1 MNPDELA
8 NNIDTIVGAADARY
22 TNAIA
27 RVQKDLY
34 NQLSVILKDLELDPD
49 GYIKQNSANR
59 KVMSKA
65 EAKIQEVFSSSLYT
79 AAVSNYVSTVPKVD
93 VQNVKYFKSIDTT
106 FSPKR
111 QFLTNLQNE
120 TIATV
125 ERYVLRDGL
134 QSQVVQPLIQIL
146 NQNINSGG
154 QFSGF
159 LQQVRDYVVGNDQV
173 EGRALSYSRTY
184 LRDSLFTYSRTYQQ
198 SVTNDLGLEWYLYQ
212 GGATDKS
219 RDFCL
224 ERKGNFYHQ
233 KEVED
238 WADLQWKGKKQG
250 TTSSSIFLFA
260 GGWNCADS
268 LIPVSIMIVPQI
280 VIDRN
285 KQSGNYNP

>member
-1 MNPDELA
+1 
-8 NNIDTIVGAADARY
+8 
-22 TNAIA
+22 
-27 RVQKDLY
+27 
-34 NQLSVILKDLELDPD
+34 
-49 GYIKQNSANR
+49 
-59 KVMSKA
+59 MSKA

-184 LRDSLFTYSRTYQQ
+184 LRDSLFTYARTYQQ
-198 SVTNDLGLEWYLYQ
+198 SVTNDLGLQWYLYS
-212 GGATDKS
+212 GGLMDKS
-219 RDFCL
+219 REFCVH
-224 ERKGNFYHQ
+224 RSGNYYHHQ
-233 KEVED
+233 EVES
-238 WADLQWKGKKQG
+238 WASESWQGKKQG
-250 TTSSSIFLFA
+250 TTESSIFLFA
-260 GGWNCADS
+260 GGWNCS
-268 LIPVSIMIVPQI
+268 HEIIPVSSLIVPPSDLERI
-280 VIDRN
+280 
-285 KQSGNYNP
+285 KKAGEM

>member
-8 NNIDTIVGAADARY
+8 TNIDTIVGAADARY

-184 LRDSLFTYSRTYQQ
+184 LRDSLFTYARTYQQ
-198 SVTNDLGLEWYLYQ
+198 SVTNDLGLQWYLYS
-212 GGATDKS
+212 GGLMDKS
-219 RDFCL
+219 REFCVH
-224 ERKGNFYHQ
+224 RSGNYYHHQ
-233 KEVED
+233 EVES
-238 WADLQWKGKKQG
+238 WASESWQGKKQG
-250 TTSSSIFLFA
+250 TTESSIFLFA
-260 GGWNCADS
+260 GGWNCSHEIITVSS
-268 LIPVSIMIVPQI
+268 LIVPPSDLERI
-280 VIDRN
+280 
-285 KQSGNYNP
+285 KKAGEM